1 VFDALTIAAIS
12 DQLTTDLTNGRIQRL
27 GLADPRTLV
36 AEVYA
41 GGRRRTLVASAD
53 DRQPRLLV
61 VDGKPPIDP
70 ALVTPF
76 VLLLRKYVRG
86 GVIVGFDQ
94 PPLERLV
101 RISIAKR
108 IFRHNAP
115 AAVED
120 ELAEGEEIDADLDE
134 ELDEGVNDAVFVH
147 LVVEIMGRHS
157 NLILVDD
164 NDVVMESVKRV
175 TPKMSRVRQ
184 VLPRIAYSPPPPP
197 DKLDPRRIT
206 TAELA
211 PLLRSASDDARLSGW
226 LVQQFRGMSPQMARE
241 IVFQVAGS
249 ADATIG
255 DAGDDGAAVAREARK
270 LLEPLLT
277 SDWSPRVY
285 RDAQGTVFA
294 FSPVPMAH
302 LAAEGEEATVRD
314 IFQAAELAAAGGE
327 AETPARHD
335 QRRRRLAQAI
345 SDARERVETRLAAL
359 QKQNAKAE
367 AAEQLRTW
375 GELIYAYL
383 WKIQAGDAELDADG
397 IRIPLDPKLTAKE
410 NAQEYFDRYRRAQH
424 AGDQLPALMER
435 ATAELSYLDQ
445 LSTQVR
451 QSDTFADL
459 EALDVEWESYRAESG
474 RGDEPRPK
482 PSSAPKRPKALT
494 DEQGNAMYIGRSGAQ
509 NDLVTFD
516 IAGPNDTWLHARGV
530 PGSHVIVRWHNAA
543 GDENDD
549 TLEQAAALAA
559 YYSAA
564 RDSSRVEVDITRR
577 RYVRKIKGAGPGMVT
592 YRNERTV
599 AVTPSNE
606 LEDQQSSAGRS
617 E

>member
-1 VFDALTIAAIS
+1 MFDALTIAAIA

-53 DRQPRLLV
+53 DRRPRLLV

-108 IFRHNAP
+108 IFRHNA
-115 AAVED
+115 AAGQD
-120 ELAEGEEIDADLDE
+120 EPAEGEEIDPELDE
-134 ELDEGVNDAVFVH
+134 ELETGVSDAVFVH

-164 NDVVMESVKRV
+164 DDVVMESVKRV
-175 TPKMSRVRQ
+175 TPRMSRVRQ
-184 VLPRIAYSPPPPP
+184 VMPRIAYSLPPPP

-206 TAELA
+206 TAELT
-211 PLLRSASDDARLSGW
+211 PLLRSAPDTTQLSGW

-249 ADATIG
+249 ADATIADTGG
-255 DAGDDGAAVAREARK
+255 DTTAIARETRK

-277 SDWSPRVY
+277 ADWAPRVY

-302 LAAEGEEATVRD
+302 LAAEGEEVVVDD
-314 IFQAAELAAAGGE
+314 IFRAAELSLAGGE
-327 AETPARHD
+327 ADTPARHD
-335 QRRRRLAQAI
+335 QRRQRLAQAI
-345 SDARERVETRLAAL
+345 GDARKRVETRLAAL
-359 QKQNAKAE
+359 REQNAKAE

-383 WKIQAGDAELDADG
+383 WKIQPGDAELDADG
-397 IRIPLDPKLTAKE
+397 VRIPLDPKLSGKE

-435 ATAELSYLDQ
+435 ATAEISYLDQ
-445 LSTQVR
+445 LTTQVR
-451 QSDTFADL
+451 QAETFADL
-459 EALDVEWESYRAESG
+459 EALDAEWESYRAESG
-474 RGDEPRPK
+474 RGGEARPK
-482 PSSAPKRPKALT
+482 SAPAPKRPKALT
-494 DEQGNAMYIGRSGAQ
+494 DAQGNAIYIGRSGAQ

-530 PGSHVIVRWHNAA
+530 PGSHVIIRWHNAT

-559 YYSAA
+559 YYSSG

-592 YRNERTV
+592 YRNERTI
-599 AVTPSNE
+599 AVHPSNA
-606 LEDQQSSAGRS
+606 LED